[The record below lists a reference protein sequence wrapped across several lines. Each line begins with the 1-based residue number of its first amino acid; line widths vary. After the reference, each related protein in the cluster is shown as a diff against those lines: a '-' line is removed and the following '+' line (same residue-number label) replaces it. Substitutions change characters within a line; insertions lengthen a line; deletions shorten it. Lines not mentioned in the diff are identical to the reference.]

1 MSSVSGTATI
11 IAGNA
16 FVDVPHG
23 LSSTPNISQISLTP
37 QDDLGGRTYWPS
49 NVGSAT
55 FRINMSFADPD
66 TNHSFSWQISVP
78 AGQQGPAPPVSAYI
92 TIVDAQG
99 HLNMSYDSGSGNYT
113 VYGLTL
119 STTALQAHVDYANAY
134 VTALTGGLLDASD
147 QRYPHA
153 RIAALDL
160 ACMRALV
167 ISSGG
172 SLVSAFD
179 YFLGDL
185 RVARTAPYAAAL
197 ARTIQGL
204 SDDLQKQ
211 LVNLTTPVVTAEAS
225 MQGDVPTY
233 EGGLMNP

>member
-1 MSSVSGTATI
+1 MAGSGTAI
-11 IAGNA
+11 IPAGNTYI
-16 FVDVPHG
+16 DVAHG
-23 LSSTPNISQISLTP
+23 LATTPDISQISLTP

-49 NVGSAT
+49 NVGQAT

-78 AGQQGPAPPVSAYI
+78 VGQQGPAPIVPGYI
-92 TIVDAQG
+92 TIADVQG
-99 HLNMSYDSGSGNYT
+99 HLNMSYDSGSGDYT
-113 VYGLTL
+113 VYGLKL

-134 VTALTGGLLDASD
+134 VIALTGGLLDASD

-172 SLVSAFD
+172 SLVGAFD

-185 RVARTAPYAAAL
+185 RVARTAPYASAL
-197 ARTIQGL
+197 ARGIQGL

-211 LVNLTTPVVTAEAS
+211 LVNLTMPVVTAEAS